1 MISHPRPLTLLAF
14 ALAPHTKALT
24 MTRKP
29 VRPRFFR
36 YRCTVPSFALASVLS
51 LVLTLLIGQATP
63 AAAAP
68 VKPVVNGPVF
78 NDPLGTAAQQEAI
91 FTQLIRLINA
101 TPAGEQIRGSMYEF
115 DDLAVANALLAAN
128 SRGVAVK
135 LVVDDSTYVNGN
147 GDEYPN
153 PAYQALKSG
162 LGTDDSARSWVVVCD
177 DKFEDAD
184 GVDDVSRGCLSVAP
198 PKPAYAHNK
207 FFLFSKIGPFDDGT
221 SYSKVVF
228 QTSSNLG
235 DWYKVESFNDS
246 VTFAD
251 SAVYNGYV
259 TYHEML
265 RKGRSRAGG
274 NNHAYFSTP
283 TGSTYR
289 AFFFPRG
296 DSSYY
301 NPATDT
307 MVGVL
312 NQLSCSYTGADGKK
326 HQTDVRIVTHSFF
339 GSRRQV
345 ADKLAQLRG
354 RGCWIDILYAETDAA
369 ITSRLD
375 AAGIQHRRCSIPN
388 GPGIDVRPH
397 NKEMLI
403 DGAYDGDITP
413 RVYTGSANMTGSSLR
428 SADEAVVR
436 IADASYHAKY
446 LSTFYKIRAA
456 CGG

>member
-1 MISHPRPLTLLAF
+1 MTSSTMGPRAVRCLRTL
-14 ALAPHTKALT
+14 
-24 MTRKP
+24 
-29 VRPRFFR
+29 
-36 YRCTVPSFALASVLS
+36 PSVVAAVLS
-51 LVLTLLIGQATP
+51 LVAALLLGSATP

-68 VKPVVNGPVF
+68 VKPVINGPVF
-78 NDPLGTAAQQEAI
+78 NDPLGTPAQQKAI
-91 FTQLIRLINA
+91 FTQLVQLIDA
-101 TPAGEQIRGSMYEF
+101 TPAGAQIRGSMYEF
-115 DDLAVANALLAAN
+115 NDQEVANALLAAN
-128 SRGVAVK
+128 SRGVDVK
-135 LVVDDSTYVNGN
+135 LIVDDSSYVGGN
-147 GDEYPN
+147 GAEYTN
-153 PAYQALKSG
+153 PSFQSLKSG
-162 LGTDDSARSWVVVCD
+162 LGTNDAARSWIAVCD

-184 GVDDVSRGCLSVAP
+184 GVDDVSRGCLAVAP
-198 PKPAYAHNK
+198 PGPAYAHNK
-207 FFLFSKIGPFDDGT
+207 FFVFSKIGPFDDGT

-251 SAVYNGYV
+251 STVYNNYV

-265 RKGRSRAGG
+265 RQGRSLARG

-296 DSSYY
+296 DASYY

-307 MVGVL
+307 VVGAL
-312 NQLSCSYTGADGKK
+312 DQLSCAYTGADGKR
-326 HQTDVRIVTHSFF
+326 HQTDVRIVVHSFF
-339 GSRRQV
+339 GSRVQV
-345 ADKLAQLRG
+345 AEKLAQLKAQ
-354 RGCWIDILYAETDAA
+354 GCWIDILYAETDST
-369 ITSRLD
+369 ITTRLN
-375 AAGIQHRRCSIPN
+375 AAGIQHRKCLIPN

-397 NKEMLI
+397 NKEILI

-413 RVYTGSANMTGSSLR
+413 RVYTGSANLTGSSLR
-428 SADEAVVR
+428 SADEVVLR
-436 IADASYHAKY
+436 ITSASYHAKY

>member
-1 MISHPRPLTLLAF
+1 M
-14 ALAPHTKALT
+14 KALT
-24 MTRKP
+24 MTRTP
-29 VRPRFFR
+29 VRPRLFR
-36 YRCTVPSFALASVLS
+36 YLRAVPSVVTAVLS
-51 LVLTLLIGQATP
+51 LVFTLLVGQVGQATP
-63 AAAAP
+63 ASAAP
-68 VKPVVNGPVF
+68 VKPVINGPVF
-78 NDPLGTAAQQEAI
+78 NDPLGTPEQQEAI
-91 FTQLIRLINA
+91 FTQLIQLINA

-115 DDLAVANALLAAN
+115 NDLAVANALLAAN
-128 SRGVAVK
+128 SRGVDVK
-135 LVVDDSTYVNGN
+135 LIVDDSTYVGGN
-147 GDEYPN
+147 GAEYTN
-153 PAYQALKSG
+153 PAFQALKSG
-162 LGTDDSARSWVVVCD
+162 LGTNDSARSWISVCD

-184 GVDDVSRGCLSVAP
+184 GVDDVSRGCLAVAP
-198 PKPAYAHNK
+198 PGPAYAHNK
-207 FFLFSKIGPFDDGT
+207 FFIFSKIGPFDDGT

-246 VTFAD
+246 VTFTD
-251 SAVYNGYV
+251 SAVYNGYA

-265 RKGRSRAGG
+265 RRGRSLAGG

-283 TGSTYR
+283 SGSTYR

-307 MVGVL
+307 IVGAL

-345 ADKLAQLRG
+345 ADKLVQLHG
-354 RGCWIDILYAETDAA
+354 QGCWIDILYAETDSA

-375 AAGIQHRRCSIPN
+375 AAGIQHRRCRIPN

-436 IADASYHAKY
+436 IASASYHSKY